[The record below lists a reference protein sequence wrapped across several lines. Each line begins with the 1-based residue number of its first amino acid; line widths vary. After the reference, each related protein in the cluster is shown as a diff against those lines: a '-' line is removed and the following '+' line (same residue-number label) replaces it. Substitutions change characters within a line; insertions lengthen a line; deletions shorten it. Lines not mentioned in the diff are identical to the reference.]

1 MAGFEFAEPRSLA
14 EALDLLDQGDPAVRP
29 IGGGTALMLMMK
41 SQLFKP
47 VKLVSLRHLDHP
59 FKGASLGDDGRFF
72 RIGASTTFAEIEHSA
87 AIAEHCPV
95 VVKAMKT
102 LANVRVR
109 NVATVGGN
117 LAHADPHLDL
127 PPIWTALAADVVI
140 VGPAGERVIPVE
152 DIFVGY
158 YETVIADGELITE
171 IRVPVRPSWRSTYAK
186 VTTRAAH
193 DWPALGIA
201 VSAKLDGIQVS
212 DLRLVLSA
220 AVDKPTR
227 LTGAEAV
234 LRGATLDEP
243 SLRRAGEAALAEVE
257 MESDSRGSTE
267 YKQQLL
273 RVHLGRALSAIAGA

>member
-87 AIAEHCPV
+87 AIAEHFPV

-201 VSAKLDGIQVS
+201 VSARLDGDNVS

-227 LTGAEAV
+227 

>member
-1 MAGFEFAEPRSLA
+1 MAGFEFAEPHSLA

-59 FKGASLGDDGRFF
+59 FKGASLSDDGRFF
-72 RIGASTTFAEIEHSA
+72 RIGASTTFAELEHSTV
-87 AIAEHCPV
+87 IAKYFPV

-127 PPIWTALAADVVI
+127 PPIWTALAADAVI
-140 VGPAGERVIPVE
+140 VGPAGERIVPVE

-171 IRVPVRPSWRSTYAK
+171 IRVPVRPSWRSTYVK

-201 VSAKLDGIQVS
+201 VSATLDGDQVS

-227 LTGAEAV
+227 LSGAEAV
-234 LRGATLDEP
+234 LRGAVLDEP
-243 SLRRAGEAALAEVE
+243 SLRRAGEAAVAEVE

-273 RVHLGRALSAIAGA
+273 RVHLGRALNAIAGA

>member
-1 MAGFEFAEPRSLA
+1 MAGFEFAEPHSLA

-59 FKGASLGDDGRFF
+59 FKGASLSDDGRCF
-72 RIGASTTFAEIEHSA
+72 RIGASTTFAELEHSA
-87 AIAEHCPV
+87 AIAKHFPV
-95 VVKAMKT
+95 VAKAMKT

-127 PPIWTALAADVVI
+127 PPIWTALSADAVI
-140 VGPAGERVIPVE
+140 VGPAGERIVPLE

-171 IRVPVRPSWRSTYAK
+171 IRVPLRPSWRSTYVK

-201 VSAKLDGIQVS
+201 VSAKLDGDQVG

-227 LTGAEAV
+227 LSGAEAV
-234 LRGATLDEP
+234 LRGAVLDEP
-243 SLRRAGEAALAEVE
+243 SLRRAGEAAVAEVE

-273 RVHLGRALSAIAGA
+273 RVHLGRALNAIAGA